1 MKKWI
6 RQFCLWFLKEEL
18 DKERKD
24 VANVREE
31 NKLLRLENAEY
42 RKFHVV
48 PRSLFM
54 ELLKVIPDPK
64 NFKANYPVVKRDL
77 ILHVVPPKTEAHPYD
92 VGVHFTAVDE
102 NHLHIVIKDL
112 GIRFNVECILNS
124 GNYQCYGVMTDIT
137 AWFWNFSKSGLTIVS
152 DADFFMITEFMK
164 AQNVVLS

>member
-42 RKFHVV
+42 KKFHVL
-48 PRSLFM
+48 PRSLLM

-64 NFKANYPVVKRDL
+64 NFKANYPVAKRDL
-77 ILHVVPPKTEAHPYD
+77 ILPVVPPKTEAHPYD

-112 GIRFNVECILNS
+112 GMRFNVECILNS

-164 AQNVVLS
+164 AHNVVLS

>member
-42 RKFHVV
+42 RKFHVL

-64 NFKANYPVVKRDL
+64 YLKVNYPVAKRDL

>member
-18 DKERKD
+18 DKERAINERNAQYTQRLK
-24 VANVREE
+24 EE
-31 NKLLRLENAEY
+31 LYEY
-42 RKFHVV
+42 KKFHVV

-92 VGVHFTAVDE
+92 VGVHFTEVDE

>member
-1 MKKWI
+1 MKQLI
-6 RQFCLWFLKEEL
+6 RKFCLWFLKEEL

-24 VANVREE
+24 VANLMEE
-31 NKLLRLENAEY
+31 NSLLRLENAEY
-42 RKFHVV
+42 KKFHVL

-54 ELLKVIPDPK
+54 ELLRVIPDPK
-64 NFKANYPVVKRDL
+64 YFKANPEKKVDL
-77 ILHVVPPKTEAHPYD
+77 VLHVVPPKTEAHPYD
-92 VGVHFTAVDE
+92 VGVHFVSVDDE
-102 NHLHIVIKDL
+102 HLHIVIKDL

-164 AQNVVLS
+164 AQKEVLS

>member
-42 RKFHVV
+42 RKFHVL